1 MTLSTPDRPTPRLW
15 IAGILIV
22 FVLLAALWL
31 GLPLVEWLR
40 AAQQMIGEAGS
51 TGVAIF
57 IATYIL
63 AVLVFAPA
71 TLFTVAAG
79 AIWQWWGIPIAL
91 AGAWLGSLAAFMLS
105 RQLVGSH
112 YDLLCEHHD
121 AAEKLN
127 RVVAGLGWRGVL
139 LSRLSPLVPFSL
151 QNYLFGMSRVGL
163 APFAWA
169 GLVGMLPATL
179 VKVWVGV
186 TGLSDVTMNWPSLL
200 LLGLGALAT
209 VWVAALFVRHWSRA
223 D

>member
-1 MTLSTPDRPTPRLW
+1 MNTPARLSPRQLVVGTLLLF
-15 IAGILIV
+15 A
-22 FVLLAALWL
+22 LLAALWV

-40 AAQQMIGEAGS
+40 AAQRTIDDAGAA
-51 TGVAIF
+51 GIAIF
-57 IATYIL
+57 IASYVV

-91 AGAWLGSLAAFMLS
+91 AGAWLGSLAAFLLS
-105 RQLVGSH
+105 RRMVSSH

-121 AAEKLN
+121 AADRLN
-127 RVVAGLGWRGVL
+127 RVVAHLGWRGVL

-151 QNYLFGMSRVGL
+151 QNYLFGMTRVRL
-163 APFAWA
+163 VSFAWA

-186 TGLSDVTMNWPSLL
+186 TGLSDVTMNWPSLI

-209 VWVAALFVRHWSRA
+209 LWVAALFVRHWRSA
-223 D
+223 A